1 MLILFL
7 SLVLLALSSL
17 FWAVLSIGSEVRK
30 VRESVDVLS
39 VVLSESRK

>member
-1 MLILFL
+1 MFILL

-17 FWAVLSIGSEVRK
+17 LWAVLSIGSEVRK
-30 VRESVDVLS
+30 VRESVDLLS